1 MTVYD
6 AIVLRLSEKR
16 GGNTLP
22 AKAIKT
28 TAKYLSENVGLEDAQ
43 EFSFL
48 DLPSIVDEAWEKIES
63 EKTPDFVRRK
73 VARWVNNDPGEKM
86 GGDATVLV
94 SADEEVEDTETIC
107 GPIPHT
113 H

>member
-43 EFSFL
+43 EFSPL
-48 DLPSIVDEAWEKIES
+48 DLPSIVDEVVSPASTLKFEATSRSRHSK
-63 EKTPDFVRRK
+63 FRR
-73 VARWVNNDPGEKM
+73 
-86 GGDATVLV
+86 
-94 SADEEVEDTETIC
+94 S
-107 GPIPHT
+107 
-113 H
+113 

>member
-43 EFSFL
+43 EFSLL
-48 DLPSIVDEAWEKIES
+48 DLPSIVDEAWEKNRRS
-63 EKTPDFVRRK
+63 TPRRLPTSSG
-73 VARWVNNDPGEKM
+73 ARWRVGS
-86 GGDATVLV
+86 T
-94 SADEEVEDTETIC
+94 TIQAKRWA
-107 GPIPHT
+107 GTPQ
-113 H
+113 